1 MTMKHVVV
9 WGVSLIVLAACG
21 DVVVSAPTT
30 PDCQAACRA
39 GETCVAGV
47 CVEGAADAGVPAGS
61 DAGVTP
67 ERRRVAC

>member
-1 MTMKHVVV
+1 MTMKNVVV

-30 PDCQAACRA
+30 PDCQAAVRA

-47 CVEGAADAGVPAGS
+47 ASRAQ
-61 DAGVTP
+61 
-67 ERRRVAC
+67 RMRACRLARTQG